1 MRHDVSRSSDQF
13 RDKSL
18 EEPIEVY
25 SDVEVVHLVSD
36 GGELDLFE
44 WDAVRPVRADGSSQ
58 SVL

>member
-44 WDAVRPVRADGSSQ
+44 WDAVHPVRANSSSQ

>member
-1 MRHDVSRSSDQF
+1 MSRSSDQF

-44 WDAVRPVRADGSSQ
+44 WDAVRPVRADGSSP

>member
-1 MRHDVSRSSDQF
+1 MRHDVSRSSDQL
-13 RDKSL
+13 RNKSL

-44 WDAVRPVRADGSSQ
+44 WDAVRPVRANSSSQ

>member
-1 MRHDVSRSSDQF
+1 MRHDVSRSSDQL
-13 RDKSL
+13 RNKSP

-25 SDVEVVHLVSD
+25 PDVEVVHLVSD

-44 WDAVRPVRADGSSQ
+44 WDAVRPVRADSSSQ

>member
-1 MRHDVSRSSDQF
+1 MSRSSDQL

-18 EEPIEVY
+18 EEPIEVS

-44 WDAVRPVRADGSSQ
+44 WDAVHPVRANSSSQ